1 MKRKAPAAGGQTGA
15 GKTKRT
21 TPKPSTP
28 AASESKQAV
37 EFLTRAF
44 AGRTKGFVNLVAF
57 DPEEK
62 GKPEGPSSPPGCPVL
77 ITIDAAN
84 RGGGARPAA
93 LCSGPL
99 RTREN
104 EMDEPDRLFPEA
116 DEHDD
121 CVKGTGTQRKAWT
134 DLL

>member
-62 GKPEGPSSPPGCPVL
+62 GKPEAISAPVADL
-77 ITIDAAN
+77 STLAAFIDEWN
-84 RGGGARPAA
+84 GKWN
-93 LCSGPL
+93 LYWSVNLL
-99 RTREN
+99 RTQ
-104 EMDEPDRLFPEA
+104 L
-116 DEHDD
+116 
-121 CVKGTGTQRKAWT
+121 RKKATKT
-134 DLL
+134 DILELNLIN